1 MPRTEAPT
9 MGFLHLNHKFAAES
23 IECKDAIVNVLPDIG
38 SMIDSLSQNDKGE
51 ILRGNGKNTRHL
63 LRLVDDIVEKA
74 SDEGQVEKHLTVAH
88 EDQDEVFSK
97 FKLDIYYLARLTIVN
112 QLWAKSS
119 DKELQNHFRA
129 GRGNM
134 HHEVFTL
141 VNNDPQ
147 VKEKRL
153 AERKKQTVQPSVEE
167 ITIRETAKAVAL
179 AIREE
184 DARKLADK
192 DDAAELVALRKE
204 NAALKKAAKK

>member
-9 MGFLHLNHKFAAES
+9 MGFLHLNHKFAEEAL
-23 IECKDAIVNVLPDIG
+23 ECKAAIVNVLPDIG
-38 SMIDSLSQNDKGE
+38 TVIDSLSQQDKQE
-51 ILRGNGKNTRHL
+51 ILKGNGKVTRHL
-63 LRLVDDIVEKA
+63 LRLCDGVVTKAVET
-74 SDEGQVEKHLTVAH
+74 DLVEKHLATPH
-88 EDQDEVFSK
+88 KDEGELYSK
-97 FKLDIYYLARLTIVN
+97 FQLDIYYLARLTVVN
-112 QLWAKSS
+112 QLWAKAG
-119 DKELQNHFRA
+119 DKELKNHFRA

-134 HHEVFTL
+134 HHEVFNL
-141 VNNDPQ
+141 VNNDPAI
-147 VKEKRL
+147 KEKRL